1 MPPAYAVSGLVMS
14 LGSDPPALQV
24 FLHSLVYGNCGDFL
38 FFYIKILDKFHKS
51 YKIYS
56 VAVYMFIGRY

>member
-1 MPPAYAVSGLVMS
+1 MPPAYAASGLVMS

-24 FLHSLVYGNCGDFL
+24 FYTLSFTAIAGIFL

-56 VAVYMFIGRY
+56 VAVYMFIGRC